1 MNSVYH
7 HRQSHLIGASLAIQ
21 ILAIFLS
28 LSNGTLKPIV
38 DIELMDVIGEGSVV
52 IFAFVWIVAA
62 IASRPPGTVTNL
74 MVAGLNCF
82 SFTAILDFLDE
93 VFSYSSAAEWLS
105 MLESMPAAVGMVI
118 MSVGLVAWHNEQKAL
133 NKQLQRREWAYRNH
147 KQIDEVT
154 QLYMADYWCER
165 VDELR
170 SSGEQASALM
180 LDING
185 FSSFNENHGY
195 GEGNR
200 FLQEI
205 ARLLVMHV
213 RENDLVCRFAGDRF
227 IVLLHALNHSSAQ
240 RIADDIET
248 SVHHLAFKSGINTTA
263 VFQSVRTAVTQIDG
277 CMNADQVV
285 GVLQRGLSRRKLMAA
300 S

>member
-1 MNSVYH
+1 MNSVY
-7 HRQSHLIGASLAIQ
+7 RYKQSHLIGASFAIQ
-21 ILAIFLS
+21 ALAFFLS
-28 LSNGTLKPIV
+28 LSNGTFRPAK
-38 DIELMDVIGEGSVV
+38 DIELLDVIGEGSVMV
-52 IFAFVWIVAA
+52 FALVWIIAA
-62 IASRPPGTVTNL
+62 VASRPPGIVTSL

-82 SFTAILDFLDE
+82 AFTAILDFLDE
-93 VFSYSSAAEWLS
+93 VLVYSAAAEWLS

-118 MSVGLVAWHNEQKAL
+118 MSVGLLSWHKEQKAL

-147 KQIDEVT
+147 NQIDEVT
-154 QLYMADYWCER
+154 QLYLADYWCER
-165 VDELR
+165 VEDMR
-170 SSGEQASALM
+170 SRGEHASALM

-185 FSSFNENHGY
+185 FSTFNENHGY

-213 RENDLVCRFAGDRF
+213 RENDLVCRYAGDRF
-227 IVLLHALNHSSAQ
+227 IVLLHGLDYHSAMI
-240 RIADDIET
+240 IADDIET

-263 VFQSVRTAVTQIDG
+263 VFQSVRTAVTSIDSLTPIE
-277 CMNADQVV
+277 QVV
-285 GVLQRGLSRRKLMAA
+285 STLQRQLSKRKLLAA

>member
-1 MNSVYH
+1 MNSVYRY
-7 HRQSHLIGASLAIQ
+7 RQSHLIGASLAML
-21 ILAIFLS
+21 ILAFFLS
-28 LSNGTLKPIV
+28 LSHGTLKPTEEV
-38 DIELMDVIGEGSVV
+38 EFMDVVGEGSVV
-52 IFAFVWIVAA
+52 IFALVWIVAA

-82 SFTAILDFLDE
+82 AFTAILDFLDE
-93 VFSYSSAAEWLS
+93 VFSYSAAADWLS
-105 MLESMPAAVGMVI
+105 MLESLPAAFGMVI
-118 MSVGLVAWHNEQKAL
+118 MSLGLVAWHNEQKAL

-147 KQIDEVT
+147 NQIDEVT

-170 SSGEQASALM
+170 RSGERASALM

-185 FSSFNENHGY
+185 FSSFNDNHGY

-213 RENDLVCRFAGDRF
+213 RESDLVCRYAGDRF
-227 IVLLHALNHSSAQ
+227 IVLLHGLHHNGAQ
-240 RIADDIET
+240 NIAEDIET
-248 SVHHLAFKSGINTTA
+248 SVHHLAFKSGVNTTA
-263 VFQSVRTAVTQIDG
+263 VFQSVRTAVTQIESH
-277 CMNADQVV
+277 MSAEHVV
-285 GVLQRGLSRRKLMAA
+285 SVLQSGLSKRKLMAA